1 MVSNKKSVKKFKHSG
16 KRQTKR
22 YTDCVE
28 YVKSKGAE
36 VDEPEV
42 EEVHLEHKGI
52 TAEEVTEEPLV
63 EEIEEEE
70 VIPPANDF
78 KFEEPENFQVQGNY
92 INGDRV
98 VVDDPLALQNATA
111 EEALTKKPNSKPEIE
126 IEMVME
132 NEKNKNK
139 KKKRKISNSSKKR
152 NKNSKKNRSKKK

>member
-42 EEVHLEHKGI
+42 EEVHLEHKGMTA
-52 TAEEVTEEPLV
+52 TAENIEPSV

-126 IEMVME
+126 MEME

-139 KKKRKISNSSKKR
+139 KKKRKLSNSSRKR

>member
-1 MVSNKKSVKKFKHSG
+1 MVSNKKSIKKFKHSG
-16 KRQTKR
+16 KRKTKR

-42 EEVHLEHKGI
+42 EEVHLEHKGMTA
-52 TAEEVTEEPLV
+52 TAENREPSV

-126 IEMVME
+126 MVVE

-139 KKKRKISNSSKKR
+139 KKKGKLSNSSRKR
-152 NKNSKKNRSKKK
+152 KKNKSGSSKKK

>member
-16 KRQTKR
+16 KRKTKR

-42 EEVHLEHKGI
+42 EEVNLENKGMTA
-52 TAEEVTEEPLV
+52 TAENREPLV
-63 EEIEEEE
+63 EEIREE
-70 VIPPANDF
+70 VVIPSTKDF
-78 KFEEPENFQVQGNY
+78 KFEEPENFHVQGNY

-98 VVDDPLALQNATA
+98 VVNDPLALQNATA

-126 IEMVME
+126 MVVE

-139 KKKRKISNSSKKR
+139 RKLSNSSRKR
-152 NKNSKKNRSKKK
+152 KKNKSGSSKKK

>member
-42 EEVHLEHKGI
+42 EEVHLEHKGM

-70 VIPPANDF
+70 VIPPTKDF

-98 VVDDPLALQNATA
+98 VLDDPLALQNATA

-126 IEMVME
+126 MKVVIET
-132 NEKNKNK
+132 EKKGK
-139 KKKRKISNSSKKR
+139 GKGKMSNSSKKR

>member
-1 MVSNKKSVKKFKHSG
+1 MVSNKKSIKKFKHSG

-42 EEVHLEHKGI
+42 EQVHLEHKGMTA
-52 TAEEVTEEPLV
+52 TAENIEPSV

-98 VVDDPLALQNATA
+98 VVDDPLALQNATS
-111 EEALTKKPNSKPEIE
+111 EEALTKKPNSKPE

-139 KKKRKISNSSKKR
+139 KKKRKLSNSSRKR
-152 NKNSKKNRSKKK
+152 KKNSKKNRSKKK

>member
-1 MVSNKKSVKKFKHSG
+1 MVSNKKSIKKFKHSG
-16 KRQTKR
+16 KRKTKR

-42 EEVHLEHKGI
+42 DEVHLEHKGM
-52 TAEEVTEEPLV
+52 TATVENREPSV
-63 EEIEEEE
+63 EEIKEEE
-70 VIPPANDF
+70 VIPSTKDF
-78 KFEEPENFQVQGNY
+78 KFEEPENFHVQGNY

-98 VVDDPLALQNATA
+98 VVNDPLALQNATA

-126 IEMVME
+126 MVVE

-139 KKKRKISNSSKKR
+139 KGKLSNSSRKR
-152 NKNSKKNRSKKK
+152 NKNSKKSRSKKK

>member
-1 MVSNKKSVKKFKHSG
+1 MVSNKKSIKKFKHSG
-16 KRQTKR
+16 KRKTKR

-42 EEVHLEHKGI
+42 EQVHLEHKGMTA
-52 TAEEVTEEPLV
+52 TAENIEPSV
-63 EEIEEEE
+63 EEIKEEE

-98 VVDDPLALQNATA
+98 VVDDPLALQNATS
-111 EEALTKKPNSKPEIE
+111 EEALTKKPNSKPE

-139 KKKRKISNSSKKR
+139 KKKRKLSNSSRKR
-152 NKNSKKNRSKKK
+152 KKNSKKNRSKKK

>member
-1 MVSNKKSVKKFKHSG
+1 MVSNKKSIKKFKHSG

-42 EEVHLEHKGI
+42 EQVHLEHKGMTA
-52 TAEEVTEEPLV
+52 TAENIEPSV

-98 VVDDPLALQNATA
+98 VVDDPLALQNATS

-126 IEMVME
+126 MVVE

-139 KKKRKISNSSKKR
+139 KKKRKMSNSSRKR

>member
-42 EEVHLEHKGI
+42 EEVHLEHKGMI
-52 TAEEVTEEPLV
+52 ATAENREPSV

-111 EEALTKKPNSKPEIE
+111 EEALTKKPNSKPE
-126 IEMVME
+126 MAMAME
-132 NEKNKNK
+132 NKNK
-139 KKKRKISNSSKKR
+139 KKKRKLSNSSRKRKK
-152 NKNSKKNRSKKK
+152 KKSGSSKKK

>member
-1 MVSNKKSVKKFKHSG
+1 MVSNKKSIKKFKHRG

-42 EEVHLEHKGI
+42 EQVHLEHKGMTA
-52 TAEEVTEEPLV
+52 TAENIEPSV

-98 VVDDPLALQNATA
+98 VVNDPLALQNATA

-126 IEMVME
+126 MVVE

-139 KKKRKISNSSKKR
+139 KKKRKMSNSSRKR

>member
-16 KRQTKR
+16 KRKTKR

-42 EEVHLEHKGI
+42 EQVHLEHKGMNA
-52 TAEEVTEEPLV
+52 TAENIEPSV
-63 EEIEEEE
+63 EEIKEEV

-78 KFEEPENFQVQGNY
+78 KFEEPENFLVQGNY

-98 VVDDPLALQNATA
+98 VVNDPLALQNATA

-126 IEMVME
+126 MVVE

-139 KKKRKISNSSKKR
+139 RKLSNSSRKR
-152 NKNSKKNRSKKK
+152 KKNKSGSSKKK

>member
-1 MVSNKKSVKKFKHSG
+1 MVSNKKSIKKFKHSG

-42 EEVHLEHKGI
+42 EEVHLEHKGMTA
-52 TAEEVTEEPLV
+52 TAENREPSV

-98 VVDDPLALQNATA
+98 VVNDPLALQNATA

-126 IEMVME
+126 MKVVIETE
-132 NEKNKNK
+132 K
-139 KKKRKISNSSKKR
+139 KKKRKLSNSSRKR

>member
-42 EEVHLEHKGI
+42 EEVHLEHKGMI
-52 TAEEVTEEPLV
+52 ATAENREPSV
-63 EEIEEEE
+63 EEVEEEE
-70 VIPPANDF
+70 VIPSANDF
-78 KFEEPENFQVQGNY
+78 EFEEPENFQVQGNY

-126 IEMVME
+126 MVME

-139 KKKRKISNSSKKR
+139 KKKKKRKLSNSSRKR
-152 NKNSKKNRSKKK
+152 